1 MSRHRAI
8 RNRAY
13 SYDDDYDDYGYED
26 EEEEDEEAVEGTHA
40 YRYGQQHHPDGQE
53 GQEGALPTRQASLS
67 SFLDHATAQ
76 HQAPTAPIPQRSRPP
91 PSSSKHHHHVPHPH
105 GHHDEDDAA
114 HPRLATISEAFDAE
128 LVDPAFHLIKGS
140 GQADAFSD
148 HRIRMAVRQAN
159 YDADA
164 AMANLLLHP
173 ASSTSSTASSSLPAS
188 VVSSRGN
195 TPSPP
200 PRPMSPSTTTG
211 EGGGGAA
218 AAAAATAASI
228 MNSPPP
234 PLPPGHLVRP
244 SPQRRSSATGLGMSS
259 NNSANSSERGG
270 GGSRVGSRNNSSN
283 NLLEDVTGRVGGV
296 SLVRSRTPPA
306 RVRSSSPGPGGM
318 DDMSSST
325 LTPGDV
331 VASRASLGGL
341 SRDVDVWEEDMLP
354 PSAASSLPSSGSSS
368 ALVLGAEEDSEEG
381 GKEGGKVEKP
391 RITMVVIGHVDAG
404 KSTLMGQVLV
414 ATGLVSAREVRK
426 YEREAREMGKASFY
440 LAWLMDEDGE
450 ERVHGVTMEVGQK
463 VIELPHRVLTL
474 LGP

>member
-1 MSRHRAI
+1 
-8 RNRAY
+8 
-13 SYDDDYDDYGYED
+13 
-26 EEEEDEEAVEGTHA
+26 
-40 YRYGQQHHPDGQE
+40 
-53 GQEGALPTRQASLS
+53 
-67 SFLDHATAQ
+67 
-76 HQAPTAPIPQRSRPP
+76 
-91 PSSSKHHHHVPHPH
+91 
-105 GHHDEDDAA
+105 
-114 HPRLATISEAFDAE
+114 
-128 LVDPAFHLIKGS
+128 
-140 GQADAFSD
+140 
-148 HRIRMAVRQAN
+148 
-159 YDADA
+159 
-164 AMANLLLHP
+164 
-173 ASSTSSTASSSLPAS
+173 
-188 VVSSRGN
+188 
-195 TPSPP
+195 
-200 PRPMSPSTTTG
+200 
-211 EGGGGAA
+211 
-218 AAAAATAASI
+218 
-228 MNSPPP
+228 
-234 PLPPGHLVRP
+234 
-244 SPQRRSSATGLGMSS
+244 
-259 NNSANSSERGG
+259 
-270 GGSRVGSRNNSSN
+270 
-283 NLLEDVTGRVGGV
+283 
-296 SLVRSRTPPA
+296 
-306 RVRSSSPGPGGM
+306 
-318 DDMSSST
+318 MSSST